1 MSRYGILS
9 RRDGYA
15 YGSFDA
21 ATPTEAVQ
29 KMLDLHYPGRRFVIQ
44 MVEPQ
49 DRDAQWDVHVV
60 PRDFEVRNG
69 QDYFTIKDIKASPYA
84 ATLAA
89 ANVH

>member
-9 RRDGYA
+9 RKDGYA
-15 YGSFDA
+15 YGTFDA

-29 KMLDLHYPGRRFVIQ
+29 KMLDLHFPGRRFMVS

-49 DRDAQWDVHVV
+49 DMAAQWDVHVV
-60 PRDFEVRNG
+60 PSDFEVHNG
-69 QDYFTIKDIKASPYA
+69 HDYFTIKDIRASPYV
-84 ATLAA
+84 ATLVA